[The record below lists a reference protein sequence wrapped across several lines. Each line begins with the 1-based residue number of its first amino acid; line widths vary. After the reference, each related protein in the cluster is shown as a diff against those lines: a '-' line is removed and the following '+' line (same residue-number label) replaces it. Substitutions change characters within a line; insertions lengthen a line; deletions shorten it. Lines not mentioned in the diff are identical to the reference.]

1 MIISYHGLECFKVS
15 LGTLTLAFNPF
26 SKESA
31 KKNGLKEVKF
41 GADVVFVSMNHPDFS
56 GIEQVTYGEKVPFA
70 VSGPGEYEVGEL
82 TIRGFGVKTE
92 YDGKERYNTIY
103 QVTLEGANLLF
114 LGALKDEKLDPAI
127 LGALGEVDIMFVPV
141 GGEDVLDGAGASAL
155 GVKLESRLIIPM
167 HYDKSSLAAFLKEE
181 GSTAKPQDKLT
192 IKKKDI
198 VPMEG
203 EIMVLSAG

>member
-1 MIISYHGLECFKVS
+1 MVITYHGLECFKVS
-15 LGTLTLAFNPF
+15 LGSLTLAFNPF

-31 KKNGLKEVKF
+31 KKHGLKEVKF
-41 GADVVFVSMNHPDFS
+41 GADVVFVSMNHPDFA
-56 GIEQVTYGEKVPFA
+56 GVEQVTYGEKVPFV

-82 TIRGFGVKTE
+82 AIRGFGVKTE
-92 YDGKERYNTIY
+92 YDGKEHYNTIY
-103 QVTLEGANLLF
+103 QVTLEGANLLYF
-114 LGALKDEKLDPAI
+114 GALKDEKLDPAI

-155 GVKLESRLIIPM
+155 GVKLESKLVIPM
-167 HYDKSSLAAFLKEE
+167 HYDKASLTAFLKEE
-181 GSTAKPQDKLT
+181 GSTAKPEEKLT

-198 VPMEG
+198 EVMEG